1 MTKTRRQYRLGS
13 DLLERSPVEKDL
25 LLVENRLAMSPQCA
39 LVAKD
44 RLILPLY
51 MPWQGHI

>member
-1 MTKTRRQYRLGS
+1 VTKTRRQYRLGS
-13 DLLERSPVEKDL
+13 DLLEWSPVEKDL
-25 LLVENRLAMSPQCA
+25 VLVENRLAMSPQCA